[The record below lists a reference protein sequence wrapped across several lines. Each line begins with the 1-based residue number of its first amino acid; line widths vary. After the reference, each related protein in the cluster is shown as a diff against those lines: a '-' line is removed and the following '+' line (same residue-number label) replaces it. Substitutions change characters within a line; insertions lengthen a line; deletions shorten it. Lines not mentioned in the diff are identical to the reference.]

1 VELTLGKRADYT
13 VRAVLDLAR
22 NHDADGRRKAA
33 RIAEEMAV
41 PASYLPALL
50 AELVRAGVVTSTAGP
65 AGGYRLAREPGE
77 VSLLEVVEV
86 ADGPIASR
94 VCVLRGGPCRW
105 EDACAVHEPWARAQ
119 EALRASLAATSFAE
133 LAAIDRI
140 LDTPADVPLPG
151 PEPRR

>member
-22 NHDADGRRKAA
+22 HQGDGRRKA
-33 RIAEEMAV
+33 REIAEEMAI

-50 AELVRAGVVTSTAGP
+50 AELVRAGVVASTAGP
-65 AGGYRLAREPGE
+65 GGGYALARPASE
-77 VSLLEVVEV
+77 VTLLEVVEV
-86 ADGPIASR
+86 ADGPIGSR

-119 EALRASLAATSFAE
+119 QALRSSLAATTFAE
-133 LAAIDRI
+133 LAL
-140 LDTPADVPLPG
+140 LDAGLELG
-151 PEPRR
+151 S